1 MKNYSAGEMAKM
13 VWTIGTVTLPF
24 TPERMSVQVTANKQ
38 TEPQSGDFP
47 LAMVD
52 GFNGTVTLSGKFEG
66 DFDDNY
72 TAYISALEALVGT
85 QVSCVLGSKSGTF
98 LLEDVKYDPENPS
111 VTPYSLKLTQVS
123 AVFALS

>member
-1 MKNYSAGEMAKM
+1 MAKM

-38 TEPQSGDFP
+38 TEPQSGDYP

-52 GFNGTVTLSGKFEG
+52 GFNGSITISGKLEG
-66 DFDDNY
+66 SWETNY
-72 TAYISALEALVGT
+72 SSILSVLEGLVGT
-85 QVSCVLGSKSGTF
+85 AVSCTLGSAITKTF
-98 LLEDVKYDPENPS
+98 LLEDFKYDPENPA
-111 VTPYSLKLTQVS
+111 VTPYSIKLTQVS